1 MPPTVVRARTMTRF
15 ASSILNALCFCAFA
29 PFRAAFAA
37 AA

>member
-1 MPPTVVRARTMTRF
+1 LLSNSVSARTMTRF

-29 PFRAAFAA
+29 SLSAAFAA